1 MPTTA
6 MSSPNIASVMPA
18 LRAEAVWLAIQY
30 SQPLVTLT
38 ATYNNSFTKGLNAP
52 SAIASLTL
60 SQVRLSSV
68 GSFARYFQKLLTSST
83 LRLSLIS
90 ANTARSCGAA
100 SAYSIGLGRLIDF
113 LLNFSR
119 KGPHGPHPEEAA
131 LFARPS
137 RRMAAGTISPVA
149 VLRDARKNA
158 LLRTRLV
165 DDIDMILNFEN
176 ALLGLHIVESRNC
189 GRLQTDEAAGSIT

>member
-6 MSSPNIASVMPA
+6 SSSPNIASVMPA
-18 LRAEAVWLAIQY
+18 LRAEAVWLAMQY
-30 SQPLVTLT
+30 SHPLVTLT
-38 ATYNNSFTKGLNAP
+38 ATYNNSLTKGLNAP
-52 SAIASLTL
+52 SAITSLTL

-90 ANTARSCGAA
+90 SNTARTRGVA

-119 KGPHGPHPEEAA
+119 KGPHGPHPEEPCAA
-131 LFARPS
+131 RRLEGWPLARPRPWQS
-137 RRMAAGTISPVA
+137 F
-149 VLRDARKNA
+149 VLREPQDAD
-158 LLRTRLV
+158 LRS
-165 DDIDMILNFEN
+165 
-176 ALLGLHIVESRNC
+176 AP
-189 GRLQTDEAAGSIT
+189 QDEADG